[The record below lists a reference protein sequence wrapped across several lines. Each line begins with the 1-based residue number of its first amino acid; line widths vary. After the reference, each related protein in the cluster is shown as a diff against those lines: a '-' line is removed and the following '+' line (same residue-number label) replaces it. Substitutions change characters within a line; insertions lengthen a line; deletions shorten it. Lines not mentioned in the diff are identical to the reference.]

1 MDEYLGRQHE
11 EEVLQAFERVQ
22 DEFRALTEET
32 EGDPLPPETDLSA
45 GDSAAV
51 YAAGEP
57 LTGRSARHAGSRSKK
72 PAKPQKET
80 KAETKKP
87 VEKKPEKPKKK
98 KKKGKAGKIILGIL
112 LFFLLAGVVAAGVAG
127 HYVLGI
133 IEEAPEINP
142 DNLYDLLAENSVV
155 FDADGNVLEN
165 LFSGDSLRSNLEYK
179 EMPQNLINAFVSIE
193 DKTFW
198 DHHGFN
204 IIRIIGAIRDAL
216 KYDTKI
222 SGTSTITQ

>member
-32 EGDPLPPETDLSA
+32 EGDPLPPETDVSA

-98 KKKGKAGKIILGIL
+98 NLRHVQIVKKHTYNKE
-112 LFFLLAGVVAAGVAG
+112 
-127 HYVLGI
+127 I
-133 IEEAPEINP
+133 IEKLEKNEKVLNEEIKRAIK
-142 DNLYDLLAENSVV
+142 LYTGSRKKDM
-155 FDADGNVLEN
+155 F
-165 LFSGDSLRSNLEYK
+165 
-179 EMPQNLINAFVSIE
+179 
-193 DKTFW
+193 
-198 DHHGFN
+198 
-204 IIRIIGAIRDAL
+204 IGGSDVE
-216 KYDTKI
+216 
-222 SGTSTITQ
+222 G